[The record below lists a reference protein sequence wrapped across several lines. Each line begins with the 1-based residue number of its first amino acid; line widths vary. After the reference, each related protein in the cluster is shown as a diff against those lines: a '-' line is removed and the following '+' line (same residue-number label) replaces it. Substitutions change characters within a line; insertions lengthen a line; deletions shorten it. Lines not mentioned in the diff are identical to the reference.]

1 MLDDGRY
8 WKMRE
13 IGGYF
18 ELELEDRGEFIHDDG
33 ILVNTGRNALGLI
46 LSNLLNASKVY
57 IPKYTCEVILEPFQK
72 LGIQYSFYS
81 INIQLEIAD
90 EIVLG
95 QDEYL
100 LYTNYFGVK
109 DNYVKQLVELY
120 SNRVIIDNAQAL
132 FSEPTTMCFYSPRKF
147 VGIPDGGIA
156 YMDKP
161 IDISEY
167 EQDCSFDRCSHLL
180 KRIDLGAGAGYAD
193 FKNNSSKLKNQPIKQ
208 MSKLTR
214 VLLNAIDFKKIRSKR
229 RENFAILHSL
239 LSSSN
244 KFKLDS
250 LESIACPM
258 VYPYMTDD
266 ESIRQRLIDNKVFVA
281 TYWPNVSEWCECG
294 TTEFQL
300 ARTMIPLPIDQRYTE
315 EALIEIFK
323 LL

>member
-1 MLDDGRY
+1 ML
-8 WKMRE
+8 E

-18 ELELEDRGEFIHDDG
+18 ELELDNRGECINDDG
-33 ILVNTGRNALGLI
+33 ILVNTGRNALELI
-46 LSNLLNASKVY
+46 LSNLSNASKVY
-57 IPKYTCEVILEPFQK
+57 IPKYTCEVIMEPFQK

-266 ESIRQRLIDNKVFVA
+266 ESMRQRLIDNKVFVA

-300 ARTMIPLPIDQRYTE
+300 ARTIIPLPIDQRYKE
-315 EALIEIFK
+315 ETLIEIFK

>member
-1 MLDDGRY
+1 ML
-8 WKMRE
+8 E

-18 ELELEDRGEFIHDDG
+18 ELELDNRGECIHDDG
-33 ILVNTGRNALGLI
+33 ILVNTGRNALELI
-46 LSNLLNASKVY
+46 LSNLSNASKVY
-57 IPKYTCEVILEPFQK
+57 IPKYTCEVIMEPFQK

-193 FKNNSSKLKNQPIKQ
+193 FKDNSSLLKNQPIRK
-208 MSKLTR
+208 MSKLTQA
-214 VLLNAIDFKKIRSKR
+214 LLRTIDFEKVKSKR

-239 LSSSN
+239 LGSSN

-266 ESIRQRLIDNKVFVA
+266 NSLRQRLIDRKVFVA
-281 TYWPNVSEWCECG
+281 TYWPNVTEWCECASS
-294 TTEFQL
+294 EFQL
-300 ARTMIPLPIDQRYTE
+300 SKNIIPLPIDQRHAKE
-315 EALIEIFK
+315 DLIEILK

>member
-1 MLDDGRY
+1 M
-8 WKMRE
+8 E
-13 IGGYF
+13 SIGGYF
-18 ELELEDRGEFIHDDG
+18 ELELVDRGEFIHDDG
-33 ILVNTGRNALGLI
+33 ILVNTGRNALELI
-46 LSNLLNASKVY
+46 LSNLPSNSKVH
-57 IPKYTCEVILEPFQK
+57 IPKYTCEVVLEPFQK
-72 LGIQYSFYS
+72 LGVQYSFYS
-81 INIQLEIAD
+81 INYQLEIAD

-109 DNYVKQLVELY
+109 DNYVRRLVELY
-120 SNRVIIDNAQAL
+120 PNRVIIDNAQAL
-132 FSEPTTMCFYSPRKF
+132 FTEPTTMCFYSPRKF

-156 YMDKP
+156 YMDKH
-161 IDISEY
+161 IDTSEY
-167 EQDCSFDRCSHLL
+167 EQDCSFERCSHLL

-193 FKNNSSKLKNQPIKQ
+193 FKDNSSLLKNQPIRK
-208 MSKLTR
+208 MSKLTQT
-214 VLLNAIDFKKIRSKR
+214 LLRGIDFEKVKSKR

-239 LSSSN
+239 LGSSN

-266 ESIRQRLIDNKVFVA
+266 ESMRQRLIDNKVFVA

>member
-1 MLDDGRY
+1 ML
-8 WKMRE
+8 E

-18 ELELEDRGEFIHDDG
+18 ELELDNRGEFIHDDG
-33 ILVNTGRNALGLI
+33 ILVNTGRNALELI
-46 LSNLLNASKVY
+46 LSNLSNASKVY
-57 IPKYTCEVILEPFQK
+57 LPKYTCKVILEPFQK
-72 LGIQYSFYS
+72 LGIPYSFYS

-193 FKNNSSKLKNQPIKQ
+193 FKDNSSKLKNQPIKQ

-239 LSSSN
+239 LGSSN
-244 KFKLDS
+244 KFELDT

-266 ESIRQRLIDNKVFVA
+266 ESMRQRLIDNKVFVA

-300 ARTMIPLPIDQRYTE
+300 ARTIIPLPIDQRYTE